1 MADIEMTVEEYE
13 KVRVELL
20 QFFSVQGFLVEEK
33 GEKMILTP
41 RTPPGTDIRFVLD
54 ENFQVVSSSGSGLD
68 KKKPAYL
75 QAQITKQF
83 QLILTVM
90 REES

>member
-13 KVRVELL
+13 KARVELL

-33 GEKMILTP
+33 EEKMILRP
-41 RTPPGTDIRFVLD
+41 RAPPDTDVRFVID
-54 ENFQVVSSSGSGLD
+54 ENFQVVSSSGSGLG
-68 KKKPAYL
+68 KKKVAYL
-75 QAQITKQF
+75 QMQITKQF
-83 QLILTVM
+83 QIIMTAM

>member
-33 GEKMILTP
+33 EEKMILTP
-41 RTPPGTDIRFVLD
+41 RAPPDTDVRFVIN
-54 ENFQVVSSSGSGLD
+54 ENFQVVSSTGSGLG
-68 KKKPAYL
+68 KKKVAYL
-75 QAQITKQF
+75 QAQITRQF
-83 QLILTVM
+83 QFILAEM
-90 REES
+90 RS